1 MDFDFDFVS
10 EGLAKELVSGSQLPQ
25 CFQVAA
31 LLHRLLQQRDKTIDV
46 LSRTAESLNGH
57 YRRAAIAKSAASA
70 VGTGGMIAAGIGAA
84 TLIAAPIS
92 GGVSLIVAAACAAAG
107 GVAWGAGSGVTAGT
121 LVVERFLYGDIVEQA
136 KKAISRDQDIAAQL
150 KEASDI
156 LQCMLESF
164 CDQFQYVLTPEKAL
178 AAVLNVYK
186 RVKDCISEEG
196 VDWQG
201 VVSKETRRPRSQI
214 QDVARRA
221 VAVIKP
227 HIIRAF
233 KVMSLNMVNFDIPV
247 GFTVVTLTLGTILAA
262 IDITVLFVNVVRLA
276 KQEEHPG
283 AIKIKSTVEN
293 LKDERDRLQSFYRA
307 LQESVITI
315 TTADT

>member
-1 MDFDFDFVS
+1 M
-10 EGLAKELVSGSQLPQ
+10 
-25 CFQVAA
+25 
-31 LLHRLLQQRDKTIDV
+31 
-46 LSRTAESLNGH
+46 
-57 YRRAAIAKSAASA
+57 
-70 VGTGGMIAAGIGAA
+70 
-84 TLIAAPIS
+84 
-92 GGVSLIVAAACAAAG
+92 
-107 GVAWGAGSGVTAGT
+107 TAGT
-121 LVVERFLYGDIVEQA
+121 LVVERFLYGDIIEQA
-136 KKAISRDQDIAAQL
+136 KKAISRDQDIAAEL

-178 AAVLNVYK
+178 TAVWNVYK
-186 RVKDCISEEG
+186 RVKGCISEEG

-201 VVSKETRRPRSQI
+201 VISKETRRPRSQI
-214 QDVARRA
+214 RIQDVTRRA

-227 HIIRAF
+227 HIMRAI
-233 KVMSLNMVNFDIPV
+233 KVMSLNMVNLDIPV
-247 GFTVVTLTLGTILAA
+247 GFTVVTLTLGTMLAA
-262 IDITVLFVNVVRLA
+262 IDIAVLFVNVVRLA

-293 LKDERDRLQSFYRA
+293 LKDKRDRLQSFYRA